1 MVSRV
6 IRRKHSPFRVG
17 VFSLQ
22 KYFKIISKSLQKVV
36 DKLKKMCYII
46 VTPNEK
52 ELKKMKEFKEF
63 YEKKAAELAVK
74 HEQWVS
80 SNRKLRSIELAL
92 VQIKTEGDTK
102 FEPAKQVLEAEYEK
116 EKRKNDEACTRMYAL
131 KDFVRSMEVEA
142 EKYNVAWD
150 KTTEIFGY

>member
-1 MVSRV
+1 
-6 IRRKHSPFRVG
+6 
-17 VFSLQ
+17 
-22 KYFKIISKSLQKVV
+22 
-36 DKLKKMCYII
+36 
-46 VTPNEK
+46 
-52 ELKKMKEFKEF
+52 MKEFKEF

-80 SNRKLRSIELAL
+80 SNWKLRSIELAL

-102 FEPAKQVLEAEYEK
+102 IEPAKQVLEAEYEK
-116 EKRKNDEACTRMYAL
+116 EKLKNDEACTRMYAL